1 MHRFRTPAAIL
12 VPLVTALAV
21 AADEPKSEWT
31 MSPPLFRLARAGSD
45 DPATLL
51 DPCVVRHDGKWH
63 LFAGGPGGVM
73 YYPLD
78 HFKAD
83 GPVVRGRKTSA
94 AGLGVPQVYYHRASK
109 KWHMV
114 GQQSYKE
121 AEGKTRF
128 APVVS
133 VSDKVDDP
141 DGWSKPVRM
150 EVALPLDEKAQPVG
164 WMDFYVIFDGDKAHL
179 FATSGGR
186 LWRSETRAADF
197 PQGWSK
203 PVVALKGNIVYAS
216 HTYRQ
221 ETAKGPRYVTTITA
235 SGPDPVTKMGRQFQ
249 ASYVADKLDGEW
261 KPELVKPDAP
271 FVGFGNAAI
280 NDPRWSRSIVHG
292 EPLREGN
299 DERMIL
305 EAEPTRFVFH
315 ARAKLK
321 DAEGATAIDCV
332 GVLQRAKK

>member
-1 MHRFRTPAAIL
+1 MHRFRPASAVLLLL
-12 VPLVTALAV
+12 VALAT
-21 AADEPKSEWT
+21 AADEPKPEWT
-31 MSPPLFRLARAGSD
+31 MSPPLFRLAKANAD
-45 DPATLL
+45 DSATLL
-51 DPCVVRHDGKWH
+51 DPCAVKHDGKWH

-78 HFKAD
+78 DFTAD

-94 AGLGVPQVYYHRASK
+94 AGLGVPQVYYHRPSK

-114 GQQSYKE
+114 GQQSYKDD
-121 AEGKTRF
+121 EGKTRF
-128 APVVS
+128 APVLS

-141 DGWSKPVRM
+141 DGWSKPARM
-150 EVALPLDEKAQPVG
+150 EVAVPRDEKEKPVG
-164 WMDFYVIFDGDKAHL
+164 WMDFYVIFDGDKAHM

-216 HTYRQ
+216 HTYRK
-221 ETAKGPRYVTTITA
+221 EAAKGPRFITTITA
-235 SGPDPVTKMGRQFQ
+235 SGPDPVTKTVRQFQ

-261 KPELVKPDAP
+261 APESVKPDAP

-280 NDPRWSRSIVHG
+280 ADPRWSRHVVHG

-315 ARAKLK
+315 AKAKLK
-321 DAEGATAIDCV
+321 DAEGAAATDAV
-332 GVLQRAKK
+332 GVFDRTRK

>member
-1 MHRFRTPAAIL
+1 MHRFRPASA
-12 VPLVTALAV
+12 ALLLLAAASA
-21 AADEPKSEWT
+21 AADEPKPEWT
-31 MSPPLFRLARAGSD
+31 MSPPLFRLAKNNSD
-45 DPATLL
+45 DPAILL
-51 DPCVVRHDGKWH
+51 DPCAVKHDGKWH
-63 LFAGGPGGVM
+63 LFAGGPAGVM
-73 YYPLD
+73 YYPFD
-78 HFKAD
+78 DTTPD

-94 AGLGVPQVYYHRASK
+94 VGLAVPQVYYHRASK

-114 GQQSYKE
+114 GQQSYKDG
-121 AEGKTRF
+121 EGKTRV
-128 APVVS
+128 APVLS
-133 VSDKVDDP
+133 VADKVDDP
-141 DGWSKPVRM
+141 DGWSKPARM
-150 EVALPLDEKAQPVG
+150 EIAQPLDEKEKLIG

-186 LWRSETRAADF
+186 LWRSETKATDF

-221 ETAKGPRYVTTITA
+221 ETAKGPRFITTITS
-235 SGPDPVTKMGRQFQ
+235 SGPDPATKMGRQFQ

-261 KPELVKPDAP
+261 KPEAVKPDAP

-280 NDPRWSRSIVHG
+280 ADPRWSRHIVHG
-292 EPLREGN
+292 EPLREGS
-299 DERMIL
+299 DERMVL
-305 EAEPTRFVFH
+305 EAEPARFVFH

-332 GVLQRAKK
+332 GLLDRSKK